1 MPLATACRVV
11 LVSTYELGRQP
22 FGLASPASWLT
33 RIGAL
38 VECVDLS
45 HHQFREADFT
55 RADFIAFHLPMH
67 TATRLAGPVIQ
78 KVAKL
83 NPSAQI
89 CAYGLY
95 ASVNEEYLRAL
106 GVHSI
111 IGGEYEEELTALVQ
125 GLMQGAARQRPT
137 SVVSLRRQQFLVPDR
152 SLLPALSQYSQ
163 LVLPDGTR
171 RRAGSTEGSRGCKH
185 LCRHCPIVPVYGGR
199 FRIIQRGV
207 VLEDIRQQVASGA
220 QHITFGDPD
229 FFNGIGH
236 ALPLVR
242 ALHGEF
248 PDVSYDV
255 TIKIEHLLQYP
266 EHLVTLKE
274 TGCAFVTS
282 AVESVDDDILRL
294 LDKGHTR
301 ADFVRALDLC
311 RQAGLALAPTFV
323 SFMPWITLPAYID
336 MLRLI
341 ASLQLVSA
349 VASIQWAIRLLI
361 PRGSRLL
368 ELPETQSVLAGY
380 DDQALSYRWRHPD
393 RRMDALQQEI
403 EAHVRDG
410 GKKSLSRED
419 VFSTIW
425 QAAHAAMGA
434 PPHPVPKSPQ
444 LAARCTVPYLTEP
457 WFC

>member
-1 MPLATACRVV
+1 
-11 LVSTYELGRQP
+11 
-22 FGLASPASWLT
+22 
-33 RIGAL
+33 
-38 VECVDLS
+38 
-45 HHQFREADFT
+45 
-55 RADFIAFHLPMH
+55 
-67 TATRLAGPVIQ
+67 
-78 KVAKL
+78 
-83 NPSAQI
+83 
-89 CAYGLY
+89 
-95 ASVNEEYLRAL
+95 
-106 GVHSI
+106 
-111 IGGEYEEELTALVQ
+111 
-125 GLMQGAARQRPT
+125 
-137 SVVSLRRQQFLVPDR
+137 
-152 SLLPALSQYSQ
+152 
-163 LVLPDGTR
+163 
-171 RRAGSTEGSRGCKH
+171 
-185 LCRHCPIVPVYGGR
+185 
-199 FRIIQRGV
+199 
-207 VLEDIRQQVASGA
+207 
-220 QHITFGDPD
+220 
-229 FFNGIGH
+229 
-236 ALPLVR
+236 VR